1 MEEVWHYNWGNGIAT
16 LRMRPARPVNL
27 LSYNT
32 LIHLDRIIDFRVP
45 ADIARG

>member
-1 MEEVWHYNWGNGIAT
+1 MALQTGAT
-16 LRMRPARPVNL
+16 ASLPRRMRPARPVNL